1 MTRSAS
7 LPWPRSL
14 AGRLEREEV
23 AHRLDAGGAGGLGR
37 PRRWVDAEHRDP
49 GLHEVPQHVAVVGG
63 DLDHQARTAQA
74 QPIDQLQRVGPRVLQ
89 QRGGERG
96 IVRIIAAENLLR
108 RNRLEDLRQAAVR
121 TEGHLQGEFLLLG
134 LELVAG
140 HQPIR
145 QGHVA
150 QVQHGQ
156 QAGLA
161 AGAATGGITLVSER
175 VWVLHSKSFKK
186 RKANSAQRIKYTAA
200 SLFLEPS
207 NTNCSRVLLQL
218 FPIQQD
224 QPRMGQQICSPPQ
237 PARTGKR
244 WVSGGRQ

>member
-1 MTRSAS
+1 MVSNSRRSIRSRTYGHSITISPSSLSTVPSPSTKPLVSATWASTLLAMTRSAS
-7 LPWPRSL
+7 LPWPRSSRADLSVKKSHIVSTPAARAAL
-14 AGRLEREEV
+14 AGP
-23 AHRLDAGGAGGLGR
+23 GAR
-37 PRRWVDAEHRDP
+37 VDAEHRDP

-186 RKANSAQRIKYTAA
+186 RKANS
-200 SLFLEPS
+200 PS
-207 NTNCSRVLLQL
+207 E
-218 FPIQQD
+218 
-224 QPRMGQQICSPPQ
+224 
-237 PARTGKR
+237 
-244 WVSGGRQ
+244 